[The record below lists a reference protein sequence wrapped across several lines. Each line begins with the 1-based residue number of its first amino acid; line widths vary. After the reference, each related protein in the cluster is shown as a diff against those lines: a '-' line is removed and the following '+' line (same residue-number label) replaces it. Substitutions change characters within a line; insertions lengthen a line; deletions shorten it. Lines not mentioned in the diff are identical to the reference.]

1 MSKYNIQTSISI
13 FKELAEYIGLDSEF
27 QIDAF
32 YDQLQPSITIRLSK
46 TINYLDLHIKDTSEF
61 VDKIFKPVIS
71 SIENSDA
78 VDNMKIELTSENNKL
93 KEKQL
98 KLEKEIKRLR
108 SFEEYYNLALK
119 MQHGEKWQ
127 KNLI

>member
-119 MQHGEKWQ
+119 MQHGEK
-127 KNLI
+127 